1 MLRNIPTTVFATLF
15 LNVSVSHKD
24 NSNATCFLRVPSVF
38 FLAYRLTSARISGLA
53 SSFACSSAACFVSFE
68 VNLSHVSEAE
78 CVLVFLRRRLQLILE
93 LTSQRFIRRQDV
105 RFLAVLV
112 DG

>member
-1 MLRNIPTTVFATLF
+1 MLRAFY
-15 LNVSVSHKD
+15 VSQVCSFWHID
-24 NSNATCFLRVPSVF
+24 SLQ
-38 FLAYRLTSARISGLA
+38 LAYQVLLRRLLVHLLHG
-53 SSFACSSAACFVSFE
+53 FVSFE